1 MFLPGALLVLQ
12 LSPRFSPFESY
23 QHTGD
28 LNDVFRFPE
37 CNKLIRRLFM
47 KIKALQLPGILLG
60 MILFGSSPLLGQP
73 DLTLYTYD
81 SFNSEWGPGP
91 VVFKRFEEKCRCI
104 LKVVAPGDSGSMLNR
119 AILEKNNPRA
129 DLVLGINNSELDK
142 SFRYGIWESYRSS
155 MMDRVPQEL
164 QMDPKNRVT
173 PFDYGYIAFVYDSE
187 RVKSPPQSLED
198 LTASRFR
205 KKIVIENPKISSPG
219 LSMLHWTIS
228 VYGEDKYLDYWNR
241 LKPSLLT
248 ITDGWSAAYG
258 MFTKGE
264 VPLVLSYVT
273 SPAYHLEYEKTERYR
288 AAVFQEGHYQ
298 QVEFAGIL
306 KDSQNQ
312 ERAREFI
319 DFMLSKDFQDAIP
332 LTNWMFP
339 VINYQ
344 PLPESFRIAPK
355 PGRATELDPSLVRE
369 KNSQWLKD
377 WTWSMSR

>member
-1 MFLPGALLVLQ
+1 M
-12 LSPRFSPFESY
+12 
-23 QHTGD
+23 
-28 LNDVFRFPE
+28 
-37 CNKLIRRLFM
+37 
-47 KIKALQLPGILLG
+47 
-60 MILFGSSPLLGQP
+60 
-73 DLTLYTYD
+73 
-81 SFNSEWGPGP
+81 
-91 VVFKRFEEKCRCI
+91 
-104 LKVVAPGDSGSMLNR
+104 
-119 AILEKNNPRA
+119 
-129 DLVLGINNSELDK
+129 
-142 SFRYGIWESYRSS
+142 
-155 MMDRVPQEL
+155 
-164 QMDPKNRVT
+164 T
-173 PFDYGYIAFVYDSE
+173 PFDYGFIAFVYDSQKLE
-187 RVKSPPQSLED
+187 KAPKSLQD
-198 LTASRFR
+198 LLDPKYKR
-205 KKIVIENPKISSPG
+205 KIVIENPKTSSPG

-339 VINYQ
+339 VIQYQ
-344 PLPESFRIAPK
+344 PLPDSFRVAPQPK
-355 PGRATELDPSLVRE
+355 TVAELAPSRVRDQ
-369 KNSQWLKD
+369 NSRWLKD
-377 WTWSMSR
+377 WSRSMSR

>member
-1 MFLPGALLVLQ
+1 MKKFNLLFSFWFIGMVLMSPALLW
-12 LSPRFSPFESY
+12 
-23 QHTGD
+23 
-28 LNDVFRFPE
+28 
-37 CNKLIRRLFM
+37 
-47 KIKALQLPGILLG
+47 
-60 MILFGSSPLLGQP
+60 GQA

-91 VVFKRFEEKCRCI
+91 VVFKRFEEECKCKI
-104 LKVVAPGDSGSMLNR
+104 KVVAPGDSGSMLNR

-142 SFRYGIWESYRSS
+142 SFQYGIWEPYRSPK
-155 MMDRVPQEL
+155 MDRVPKML
-164 QMDPKNRVT
+164 QIDPEHRVT

-187 RVKSPPQSLED
+187 RIQEPPQSLED
-198 LTASRFR
+198 LTAPRFR
-205 KKIVIENPKISSPG
+205 NRIVIENPKTSSPG

-228 VYGEDKYLDYWNR
+228 VYGEENYLDYWKR
-241 LKPSLLT
+241 LKPNLLT

-264 VPLVLSYVT
+264 VPMVLSYVT

-288 AAVFQEGHYQ
+288 AAEFPNGHYR

-306 KDSQNQ
+306 KGSKNP

-319 DFMLSKDFQDAIP
+319 DFMLSEGFQDAIP

-339 VINYQ
+339 VIQYQ
-344 PLPESFRIAPK
+344 PLPDSFRVAPQPK
-355 PGRATELDPSLVRE
+355 TVAELAPSRVRDQ
-369 KNSQWLKD
+369 NSRWLKD
-377 WTWSMSR
+377 WSRSMSR